1 MNSIGLFGGTFNPI
15 HLGHLQVAEEVRAG
29 FGLEKIIFIPS
40 AIPPHKGTSE
50 LADANDRYKM
60 IVDAISENPKF
71 IASDVEIK
79 RPGRSYTIDTV
90 THYKNNLPKET
101 SCYLIVGLD
110 AFFEIDTWKSYHDFF
125 ELIPMIVMT
134 RPSEETNE
142 LQDPCKAMEIYIRA
156 HVSDGYRFLEHK
168 SCFVHSTKQAI
179 YLFNVT
185 PIDISSSKIRKYV
198 KQGASI
204 KNFVSD
210 AVGAYILKKGLYI

>member
-1 MNSIGLFGGTFNPI
+1 LNSIGLFGGTFNPV

-29 FGLEKIIFIPS
+29 FGLGKIIFIPS
-40 AIPPHKGTSE
+40 AIPPHKKTDG

-60 IVDAISENPKF
+60 IVDAISKNERF

-79 RPGRSYTIDTV
+79 RRGRSYTIDTV
-90 THYKNNLPKET
+90 IHFKNNLPKET
-101 SCYLIVGLD
+101 TCYLIVGLD
-110 AFFEIDTWKSYHDFF
+110 AFLEIDTWKSYRDFF

-134 RPSEETNE
+134 RPAEGTTKI
-142 LQDPCKAMEIYIRA
+142 QDPCKAMETYISA

-185 PIDISSSKIRKYV
+185 PVDISSSKIRTLV
-198 KQGASI
+198 KQGTSI
-204 KNFVSD
+204 KNLVSD
-210 AVGAYILKKGLYI
+210 AVGEYIHKKGLYV